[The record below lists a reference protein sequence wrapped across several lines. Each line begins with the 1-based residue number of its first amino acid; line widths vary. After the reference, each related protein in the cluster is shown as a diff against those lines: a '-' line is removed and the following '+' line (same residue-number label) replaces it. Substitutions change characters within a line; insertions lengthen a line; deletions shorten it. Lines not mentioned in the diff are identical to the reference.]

1 MSRLRIRERFNFFLE
16 RQFVKGAH
24 VQLLFVA
31 LLIGLI
37 SLVGGLLVMPSGEP
51 TKSFGEAV
59 WWAFLRLSDPGY
71 LGDDEGNWRRFIST
85 ILTILGYVVF
95 LGSMVAII
103 TTWLNTKIRSL
114 EQGFTPVSA
123 KNHILILGWNA
134 KTIHTAGEIFQS
146 VGRLRRFL
154 RFYGANRLN
163 LIILAEDVTPKHLQ
177 ELRDNPL
184 IGKGANEIILRTGIS
199 IDREHL
205 RRVDSLNAAAII
217 IPSSAYTDKELI
229 TPDVETIKTLLSL
242 NAEAEDSNG
251 KSRFPY
257 VVAEIQ
263 DKSKIKA
270 AYRAY
275 AGPLEVI
282 GSNTIISRLLAQN
295 IRHHG
300 LSAVYN
306 ELLNHSINNNLFCRE
321 YPELVGK
328 RIHDLKQSFPKAILI
343 GVVRYM
349 EGKLKPM
356 LNVSPNF
363 KIEKDDRLVLITRN
377 SSDIELKPNISVK
390 KSPIIPVKHK
400 LKIEEQEGVVRI
412 LILGWNHH
420 IPALVKELCTYEDEF
435 YDITMVAVFPKEK
448 REAELKKIENLTD
461 RVQLAHIE
469 EDYVSE
475 SVLKTLN
482 PAVYDNVLL
491 VSSERVLEKEEADA
505 RTIVGYVLLEE
516 LIEGMRKKPNIVLE
530 LSDPKNEALLRKFKA
545 EVIISPL
552 ILSNLLAGIA
562 LQREVN
568 SICRELFTAGGAE
581 IIFRN
586 IDEYGLS
593 SGIVPFS
600 EIENK
605 AAEFGEIA
613 LGVYITSE
621 NNKNEEQLLLNPGKF
636 RNLEIKPNVKLV
648 VLTTVYSS

>member
-1 MSRLRIRERFNFFLE
+1 MKRFRIKERFKFFLE

-37 SLVGGLLVMPSGEP
+37 SLVGGLLVMPSDESTRSLGE
-51 TKSFGEAV
+51 EV

-71 LGDDEGNWRRFIST
+71 LGDDEGSWRRFIST
-85 ILTILGYVVF
+85 ILTVLGYVVF

-103 TTWLNTKIRSL
+103 TTWLNIKIRSL

-154 RFYGANRLN
+154 RFYGAKRLN
-163 LIILAEDVTPKHLQ
+163 LIILAEDVTPELLQ

-184 IGKGANEIILRTGIS
+184 IGKGADEIILRTGIP

-205 RRVDSLNAAAII
+205 KRVDSLNAAAII
-217 IPSSAYTDKELI
+217 IPSSAYTGKELI

-242 NAEAEDSNG
+242 NAEAEDSPVKG
-251 KSRFPY
+251 RFPY

-275 AGPLEVI
+275 NGPMEVI

-295 IRHHG
+295 IRHQG

-306 ELLNHSINNNLFCRE
+306 ELLNHSVNNNIFCRE
-321 YPELVGK
+321 YPGAVGETV
-328 RIHDLKQSFPKAILI
+328 HDLKQAFPKAILL
-343 GVVRYM
+343 GVVRRVADR
-349 EGKLKPM
+349 LTPM
-356 LNVSPNF
+356 LNVAPDF
-363 KIEKDDRLVLITRN
+363 TIEKEDRLVFITRN
-377 SSDIELKPNISVK
+377 SSDIELNPNVSIQQKP
-390 KSPIIPVKHK
+390 PIQIRHK
-400 LKIEEQEGVVRI
+400 LKVEEQEGVVKI

-420 IPALVKELCTYEDEF
+420 IPALVRELCTYEDEF
-435 YDITMVAVFPKEK
+435 YDITMVAVYPAAK
-448 REAELKKIENLTD
+448 REVELRKIENLTD
-461 RVQLAHIE
+461 RVTLEHIE
-469 EDYVSE
+469 EDYVNG
-475 SVLKTLN
+475 SVLKNLN
-482 PAVYDNVLL
+482 PTAYDNVLL
-491 VSSERVLEKEEADA
+491 MSSERVLEKEEADA

-516 LIEGMRKKPNIVLE
+516 LLGSGRKKPNVVLE
-530 LSDPKNEALLRKFKA
+530 LSDPDNEALLRKYKA

-562 LQREVN
+562 LQREVH
-568 SICRELFTAGGAE
+568 SICKELFTAGGAE

-586 IDEYGLS
+586 IEEYGLEA
-593 SGIVPFS
+593 GIITFS
-600 EIENK
+600 ELENK

-613 LGVYITSE
+613 LGIYHDNQSH
-621 NNKNEEQLLLNPGKF
+621 KNDEKLLLNPGKF
-636 RNLEIKPNVKLV
+636 KNLEINPEVKVV
-648 VLTTVYSS
+648 VLTTVY

>member
-1 MSRLRIRERFNFFLE
+1 MKKFRIRESFKFFLE

-24 VQLLFVA
+24 FQLMFVA

-37 SLVGGLLVMPSGEP
+37 SLVGGILVMPSGEP
-51 TKSFGEAV
+51 TGSIGDAV

-71 LGDDEGNWRRFIST
+71 LGDDEGTWRRLVST

-103 TTWLNTKIRSL
+103 TTWLNTKIRNL
-114 EQGFTPVSA
+114 EQGFTPVTA

-134 KTIHTAGEIFQS
+134 KTIYTAGEIFQS

-154 RFYGANRLN
+154 RFYGARRLN
-163 LIILAEDVTPKHLQ
+163 LIILAEDVTPKHVQ

-184 IGKGANEIILRTGIS
+184 IGKDASDIVLRSGIP

-205 RRVDSLNAAAII
+205 KRVDSLNAAAII
-217 IPSSAYTDKELI
+217 IPSSAYSDKELI

-242 NAEAEDSNG
+242 NAEAEDSPLKG
-251 KSRFPY
+251 RFPF

-263 DKSKIKA
+263 DNNKIKA

-275 AGPLEVI
+275 SGPMEVI

-306 ELLNHSINNNLFCRE
+306 ELLTHSVKNNIFCRD
-321 YPELVGK
+321 YPQAVGK
-328 RIHDLKQSFPKAILI
+328 RIFELRQTFPKAIIL
-343 GVVRYM
+343 GVVR
-349 EGKLKPM
+349 LIDDTLTPI
-356 LNVSPNF
+356 LNVSADY
-363 KIEKDDRLVLITRN
+363 KVEKNDRLVFVARKST
-377 SSDIELKPNISVK
+377 DIELKPTDSSNLKPLIK
-390 KSPIIPVKHK
+390 EKHK
-400 LKIEEQEGVVRI
+400 LKVDDQEGVVKI

-420 IPALVKELCTYEDEF
+420 IPSLVEELCTYEDEY
-435 YDITMVAVFPKEK
+435 YDITMVAVYPKQK
-448 REAELKKIENLTD
+448 REVLLSKIENLNG
-461 RVQLAHIE
+461 RVKLEHIE
-469 EDYVSE
+469 EDYVNE
-475 SVLKTLN
+475 SVLTKLN
-482 PAVYDNVLL
+482 PSAYDNVLL
-491 VSSERVLEKEEADA
+491 VSSERILEKEEADA

-516 LIEGMRKKPNIVLE
+516 LLENMDKRPKILLE
-530 LSDPKNEALLRKFKA
+530 LSDPANEALLGKYKT

-568 SICRELFTAGGAE
+568 SICKELFTAGGAE
-581 IIFRN
+581 IIFRS
-586 IDEYGLS
+586 IHEYGLQT
-593 SGIVPFS
+593 GNMTFN
-600 EIENK
+600 ELEDK

-613 LGVYITSE
+613 LGIYKTNQASNIPD
-621 NNKNEEQLLLNPGKF
+621 QLTLNPEKS
-636 RNLEIKPNVKLV
+636 RKMEISPDVRLV
-648 VLTTVYSS
+648 VLTTIY